1 MEPDHYLSF
10 WGKAQ
15 PDAAASHTSHA
26 VAYHGLDVA
35 AAALALIDS
44 GVVKVPA
51 LFRGPGLERSIAALI
66 ALHDIGKFTR
76 SFQCKSPDHWPPQ
89 LGPLKPPPAF
99 PHDLA
104 GFALFNDSLHDLL
117 DPLLADWL
125 HHDERMSLINAVC
138 GHHGRPVDSA
148 QDLPS
153 NVADAACLGAA
164 RAFTAEV
171 IALFGANPLPCLEP
185 GGSPEVIWWF
195 AGLTV
200 LADWIGSSQSW
211 FPYRGCRIDLP
222 TYWRTHALPQ
232 AAEAINQA
240 GLRPSRPRV
249 ALSLSELLGSPAT
262 PSPVQHLAETADLGG
277 DEPVLVLVEDQTG
290 SGKTEAALL
299 LAHRLMASGRA
310 DGLFVALPTMATA
323 NAMYARLA
331 QAYRRLFDPAE
342 QPSLVLTHGRSRDHA
357 AFQDSI
363 LAAAAGAPNPRAEDP
378 ADEPASAQCAAWIA
392 DDRRRGF
399 LASVGVGTIDQALL
413 AVLPTRHAPLRL
425 LGLHRKVLL
434 IDEAHA
440 YDAYMSEELMRLVTF
455 HAGLG
460 GSTIILSATLP
471 QTIRRRLVA
480 AISDSQEIKPPVP
493 VRADYPM
500 MTIQCCATLA
510 EIPCAGRVELAR
522 SVSVER
528 LAHPDEAL
536 AEIVRAAAQGL
547 AVAWIRNAVDDAAE
561 AHAALALRGV
571 AATLF
576 HARFAMGDRMAIEAE
591 VVARAG
597 KHSRDR
603 AGVIVS
609 TQVIEQSLDLDFDLI
624 VTDLA
629 PMDLL
634 IQRAG
639 RLWRHDRERP
649 AAARRRMLV
658 LAPEPVAE
666 PGADWLGTDLRRT
679 GAVYDDHALLWR
691 TARILFAAG
700 AISAPGDIRRLV
712 EEAYARDGDLPSG
725 LQGSAMRAEG
735 RRASETSVA
744 RQNLLCWRKAYTS
757 SEPWASDIATPTRLG
772 EESLTLRLARWDG
785 ASLAPWFA
793 AETEARSWALS
804 EIQVARRLVSGV
816 PEAAGTLAAEERRVR
831 SGWGAWERDIPIVP
845 LVLSGDDF
853 RATVLKTNAQVLLSY
868 HGRLGLRV

>member
-1 MEPDHYLSF
+1 MDLNNHLSF

-15 PDAAASHTSHA
+15 PRATASHAVHS

-35 AAALALIDS
+35 AAALALMDT
-44 GVVKVPA
+44 GVVKIPA
-51 LFRGPGLERSIAALI
+51 LFQGSGLERTIAAVI

-76 SFQCKSPDHWPPQ
+76 SFQYKSQNHWPPL
-89 LGPLKPPPAF
+89 LGPLKAPSAF

-104 GFALFNDSLHDLL
+104 GYAMFNDSLHDLL
-117 DPLLADWL
+117 DPLMAEWPR
-125 HHDERMSLINAVC
+125 DERMSLINAVC
-138 GHHGRPVDSA
+138 GHHGRPVDSS

-164 RAFTAEV
+164 RAFAAEV
-171 IALFGANPLPCLEP
+171 IALFGANPLPCLKP
-185 GGSPEVIWWF
+185 DGSPEVIWWF

-200 LADWIGSSQSW
+200 LADWIGSSQTW
-211 FPYRGCRIDLP
+211 FPYRGRGIDLLS
-222 TYWRTHALPQ
+222 YWRTYALPQ
-232 AAEAINQA
+232 AAEAIHQA
-240 GLRPSRPRV
+240 GLRPSRPR
-249 ALSLSELLGSPAT
+249 ATLSLSDLLGTPAT
-262 PSPVQHLAETADLGG
+262 PSPVQYLAETADLSG
-277 DEPVLVLVEDQTG
+277 DEPVLIFVEDQTG

-331 QAYRRLFDPAE
+331 HAYRCLFDPTD

-363 LAAAAGAPNPRAEDP
+363 LTNAVGAPNPDADP

-440 YDAYMSEELMRLVTF
+440 YDSYMSEELMRLVTF

-471 QTIRRRLVA
+471 QTVRKRLVA
-480 AISDSQEIKPPVP
+480 AYSDSRQIKPPVP

-510 EIPCAGRVELAR
+510 EIPCAGRAELAR

-528 LAHPDEAL
+528 LAHADEAL
-536 AEIVRAAAQGL
+536 AEIVRATAQGL
-547 AVAWIRNAVDDAAE
+547 AVAWIRNAVDDAAD

-576 HARFAMGDRMAIEAE
+576 HARFAMGDRMDIEAE

-597 KHSRDR
+597 KHSRYR
-603 AGVIVS
+603 AGVVVS

-649 AAARRRMLV
+649 AAARRRLLV
-658 LAPEPVAE
+658 LSPEPVAE
-666 PGADWLGTDLRRT
+666 PGADWLGPDLRRT

-700 AISAPGDIRRLV
+700 AIAAPGDIRRLV
-712 EEAYARDGDLPSG
+712 EEAYALDGDLPTG
-725 LQGSAMRAEG
+725 LQRPAIRAEG
-735 RRASETSVA
+735 RRSSHTALA
-744 RQNLLCWRKAYTS
+744 RQNLLNWRLPYTS
-757 SEPWASDIATPTRLG
+757 NSEPWASDIATPTRLG